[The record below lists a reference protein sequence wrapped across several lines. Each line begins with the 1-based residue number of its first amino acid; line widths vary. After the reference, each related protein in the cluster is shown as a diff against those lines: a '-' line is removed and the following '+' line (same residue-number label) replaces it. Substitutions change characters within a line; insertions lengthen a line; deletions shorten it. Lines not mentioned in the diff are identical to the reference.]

1 MGRDELILCIRGLK
15 NIRETGQCQVAYE
28 KQHTGRENMQNY
40 REKTAGRQVLLVNDL
55 AGYGKVALSAMIPV
69 LSHMGHH
76 IYNLPT
82 ALVSNTLD
90 YGKFDILETTDY
102 MRNTIRV
109 WKELGFRFDAVSTGF
124 IVSDVQAKMIA
135 GFCREQR
142 QDGAVIFVDP
152 IMGDDG
158 KLYNGITEQT
168 VMHMKELVQVS
179 DYMVPN
185 YTEAVY
191 LAGMRYD
198 PEGMTMEETDELI
211 GRLRKIGARS
221 MVITSARVDHQD
233 AVILYDHEADKKQL
247 LPFTSIPVRFP
258 GTGDIFSAVFMGKLL
273 EGQTFADSTRKAMDA
288 VSTLIDRN
296 KDNEDKFKGIPLE
309 TCLEVLE

>member
-1 MGRDELILCIRGLK
+1 
-15 NIRETGQCQVAYE
+15 
-28 KQHTGRENMQNY
+28 MQNY

-76 IYNLPT
+76 IYNLPK

-109 WKELGFRFDAVSTGF
+109 WKELGFRFDAV
-124 IVSDVQAKMIA
+124 
-135 GFCREQR
+135 
-142 QDGAVIFVDP
+142 
-152 IMGDDG
+152 
-158 KLYNGITEQT
+158 
-168 VMHMKELVQVS
+168 
-179 DYMVPN
+179 
-185 YTEAVY
+185 
-191 LAGMRYD
+191 
-198 PEGMTMEETDELI
+198 
-211 GRLRKIGARS
+211 
-221 MVITSARVDHQD
+221 
-233 AVILYDHEADKKQL
+233 ILYDHEADEKQL
-247 LPFTSIPVRFP
+247 LPFTSISVRFP

-309 TCLEVLE
+309 TCLEVNTLNIFRIERLEDEEQEEQDGS

>member
-1 MGRDELILCIRGLK
+1 
-15 NIRETGQCQVAYE
+15 
-28 KQHTGRENMQNY
+28 
-40 REKTAGRQVLLVNDL
+40 
-55 AGYGKVALSAMIPV
+55 
-69 LSHMGHH
+69 
-76 IYNLPT
+76 
-82 ALVSNTLD
+82 
-90 YGKFDILETTDY
+90 
-102 MRNTIRV
+102 
-109 WKELGFRFDAVSTGF
+109 
-124 IVSDVQAKMIA
+124 
-135 GFCREQR
+135 
-142 QDGAVIFVDP
+142 
-152 IMGDDG
+152 MGDDG

-168 VMHMKELVQVS
+168 VMHMKDLVRVS

-211 GRLRKIGARS
+211 GRLKEIGARS
-221 MVITSARVDHQD
+221 MVITSARVDHQE
-233 AVILYDHEADKKQL
+233 AVILYDHEADEKQL